1 VADPAELR
9 DYLSRRH
16 RRLHTYLRVLL
27 PDAAEAEAALDD
39 VVSRIGTRA
48 TEAPAKDR
56 DGWIEGIARAV
67 AADRRKRGV
76 GAFSDD
82 LFRQLADLAGP
93 VLDQIE
99 RTYGNLPE
107 LLRQLPP
114 PERELLHRR
123 YELGLTAEQM
133 GASEGR
139 PVSTVVRDL
148 TGLHE
153 TLVSALRR
161 SGEPAAPGGA
171 ADLGRLT
178 HQLLDGTMSDDSRIV
193 FETLLLAD
201 PPAQTHY
208 IRHVALVTELTW
220 KYGGVPPVPEWPA
233 PTESP
238 RVSRRE
244 KIVTGAFIAACTVV
258 IVFLILLFAGFI
270 K

>member
-27 PDAAEAEAALDD
+27 PDAAEAEAALYD
-39 VVSRIGTRA
+39 VALRIGTRA
-48 TEAPAKDR
+48 DEAPTKDR
-56 DGWIEGIARAV
+56 DGWIEGIARAA

-76 GAFSDD
+76 PAFSDD

-99 RTYGNLPE
+99 GPYGNLAE
-107 LLRQLPP
+107 LLKHLPP
-114 PERELLHRR
+114 PERELLHQR
-123 YELGLTAEQM
+123 YECGRTATQI
-133 GASEGR
+133 GDSEGR
-139 PVSTVVRDL
+139 QVSTVVRDL

-161 SGEPAAPGGA
+161 TGEPASPGGA
-171 ADLGRLT
+171 ADLGRLA
-178 HQLLDGTMSDDSRIV
+178 HQLLDGTMSDDSRVV

-220 KYGGVPPVPEWPA
+220 KYGGAPALPEWPA
-233 PTESP
+233 APEAP
-238 RVSRRE
+238 RASRRE
-244 KIVTGAFIAACTVV
+244 KIVTGAFVAACTIVL
-258 IVFLILLFAGFI
+258 VFLILLFAGFI